1 MNRRTFLEY
10 SAALTAGTMNLTR
23 GAPAAAVPAPR
34 RAATADNVVLLWMG
48 GGMAATETFDPKPH
62 VTFDPKMDLRR
73 VLTTYPS
80 IPTSLGSA
88 RVAQGLEEIASVLDR
103 GTLVRSFVPARGL
116 DKLNEQ
122 VNHLPC
128 QYLFHTGYRPPLTV
142 AAPHL
147 GSIIGKLLG
156 PRNADI
162 PSFINIG
169 ETSFSGG
176 KAAGDSQNFTSS
188 GFLGSAFGPLS
199 IPDAARSR
207 DVIEPLLKDWRFTN
221 RQKAF
226 REMVDGRYEEKNL
239 NSFQRDS
246 LVESLENAYRL
257 LKSPAASAFDIED
270 ELPEVRRAYDT
281 GNFGRGCLLARRLVE
296 AGSRF
301 VEVHVAFDNAGGWD
315 HHASGHDAV
324 GVMKKLIDRPVAQL
338 IRDLEQ
344 RGRLDRTLVILA
356 SEFSR
361 TSINA
366 RDAKAG
372 EVKDK
377 KNFGLNNH
385 HGGAGAC
392 VFWGGGFQRGL
403 LYGATENEFPCSVTE
418 KPVFIHDLHATIY
431 TALGISPQH
440 YFEIERRPFYVTED
454 GKGKP
459 VEAWMA

>member
-1 MNRRTFLEY
+1 MNRRTFLQH
-10 SAALTAGTMNLTR
+10 SAALAAGTMTLTH
-23 GAPAAAVPAPR
+23 GAQAATAPPH

-48 GGMAATETFDPKPH
+48 GGMATTETFDPKPH

-80 IPTSLGSA
+80 IPTSLDGV

-103 GTLVRSFVPARGL
+103 ATLVRSFVPARGL
-116 DKLNEQ
+116 DKLDEQ

-142 AAPHL
+142 AAPHM
-147 GSIIGKLLG
+147 GSVIAKLLG

-162 PSFINIG
+162 PAFINIAQ
-169 ETSFSGG
+169 TSVAGG

-199 IPDAARSR
+199 IPDAARAR
-207 DVIEPLLKDWRFTN
+207 DVIEPLLKDSRFTN

-226 REMVDGRYEEKNL
+226 RELVDGRYEEKNL
-239 NSFQRDS
+239 SSFQRDA
-246 LVESLENAYRL
+246 LVESLEGAYRL
-257 LKSPAASAFDIED
+257 LKSPSAKAFDLEA
-270 ELPEVRRAYDT
+270 ESPEVRRVYDT
-281 GNFGRGCLLARRLVE
+281 GGFGRGCLLARRLVE

-301 VEVHVAFDNAGGWD
+301 VEVHVAFDNAAGWD
-315 HHASGHDAV
+315 HHDTGHVAV
-324 GVMKKLIDRPVAQL
+324 AKMKQLIDRPVAQL

-344 RGRLDRTLVILA
+344 RGLLDNTLVILA

-366 RDAKAG
+366 RGAKAG
-372 EVKDK
+372 DVKDM
-377 KNFGLNNH
+377 KNFGMNNH
-385 HGGAGAC
+385 HGGGGTC

-403 LYGATENEFPCSVTE
+403 LYGATANEFPCSVTE
-418 KPVFIHDLHATIY
+418 KPVFISDLHATIY

-440 YFEIERRPFYVTED
+440 YFEIERRPFFVTED

-459 VEAWMA
+459 VDAWLA